1 MTYAVSEATT
11 ISGTRSGPVFRSF
24 LRKTYDLAQHVTH
37 SDSVN
42 RAQAY
47 AVAAATLLLIRA
59 AQQLHVG
66 WTLGELFQRAN
77 ETGEAQAQLS
87 SAKLSNNQS
96 RERLQR
102 RYSRP

>member
-1 MTYAVSEATT
+1 MRKRELASSSEVALAG
-11 ISGTRSGPVFRSF
+11 SDNAVFRSF

-37 SDSVN
+37 SDSVT

-66 WTLGELFQRAN
+66 LD
-77 ETGEAQAQLS
+77 
-87 SAKLSNNQS
+87 S
-96 RERLQR
+96 R
-102 RYSRP
+102 